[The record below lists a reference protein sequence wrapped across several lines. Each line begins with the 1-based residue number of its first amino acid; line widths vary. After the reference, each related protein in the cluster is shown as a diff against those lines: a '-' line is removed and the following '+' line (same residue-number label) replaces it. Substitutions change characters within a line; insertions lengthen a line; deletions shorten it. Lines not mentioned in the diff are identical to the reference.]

1 MKKFNK
7 IIDKQEKI
15 IYYVCKATNIQKR
28 RGSMNFGDY
37 ISQKRKE
44 KNFTIRELANRLEI
58 SFTYLSDVEKGRSK
72 AFKQEILKKII
83 EVLQL
88 NKEESDILN
97 DLAGE
102 SQGSVAPDIAEY
114 LKNHP
119 EAVVAFRKNV
129 IRKEKNE

>member
-1 MKKFNK
+1 
-7 IIDKQEKI
+7 
-15 IYYVCKATNIQKR
+15 
-28 RGSMNFGDY
+28 MNFGDY

-44 KNFTIRELANRLEI
+44 KDFTIRELANKLNI
-58 SFTYLSDVEKGRSK
+58 SFTYLSDVEKGRAK
-72 AFKQEILKKII
+72 AFKQETLKKII

-88 NKEESDILN
+88 NKDKSDELN

-102 SQGSVAPDIAEY
+102 SQDTVAPDIAEY

-129 IRKEKNE
+129 IRKEKDE

>member
-1 MKKFNK
+1 
-7 IIDKQEKI
+7 
-15 IYYVCKATNIQKR
+15 
-28 RGSMNFGDY
+28 MNFGEY

-44 KNFTIRELANRLEI
+44 KNFTIRELADKLDI

-88 NKEESDILN
+88 NKDEKDILN

-102 SQGSVAPDIAEY
+102 SQNTIAPDVAEY

-119 EAVVAFRKNV
+119 EAVAAFRKNV
-129 IRKEKNE
+129 IRKEKDE

>member
-1 MKKFNK
+1 
-7 IIDKQEKI
+7 
-15 IYYVCKATNIQKR
+15 
-28 RGSMNFGDY
+28 MNFGDY

-44 KNFTIRELANRLEI
+44 KDFTIWELANKLNI
-58 SFTYLSDVEKGRSK
+58 SFTYLSDVEKGRAK
-72 AFKQEILKKII
+72 AFKQETLKKII

-88 NKEESDILN
+88 NKDESDELN

-102 SQGSVAPDIAEY
+102 SQDTVAPDIAEY

-129 IRKEKNE
+129 IRKEKDE

>member
-1 MKKFNK
+1 
-7 IIDKQEKI
+7 
-15 IYYVCKATNIQKR
+15 
-28 RGSMNFGDY
+28 MNFGDY

-44 KNFTIRELANRLEI
+44 KNFTIRELANKLDI

-88 NKEESDILN
+88 NKEETDLLN

-102 SQGSVAPDIAEY
+102 SQDNVAPDIAEY
-114 LKNHP
+114 FKNHP
-119 EAVVAFRKNV
+119 DAVAAFRKNV
-129 IRKEKNE
+129 IRKENDE

>member
-1 MKKFNK
+1 
-7 IIDKQEKI
+7 
-15 IYYVCKATNIQKR
+15 
-28 RGSMNFGDY
+28 MNFGDY

-44 KNFTIRELANRLEI
+44 KDFTIRELANKLNI
-58 SFTYLSDVEKGRSK
+58 SFTYLSDVEKGRAK
-72 AFKQEILKKII
+72 AFKQETLKKII

-88 NKEESDILN
+88 NKDESDELN

-102 SQGSVAPDIAEY
+102 SKDTVAPDIAEY

-129 IRKEKNE
+129 IRKEKDE

>member
-1 MKKFNK
+1 
-7 IIDKQEKI
+7 
-15 IYYVCKATNIQKR
+15 
-28 RGSMNFGDY
+28 MNFGDY

-44 KNFTIRELANRLEI
+44 KDFTIRELANKLNI
-58 SFTYLSDVEKGRSK
+58 YFTFLSDVEKGRAK
-72 AFKQEILKKII
+72 AFKQETLKKII

-88 NKEESDILN
+88 NKDESDELN

-102 SQGSVAPDIAEY
+102 SQDTVAPDIAEY

-129 IRKEKNE
+129 IRKEKYE

>member
-1 MKKFNK
+1 
-7 IIDKQEKI
+7 
-15 IYYVCKATNIQKR
+15 
-28 RGSMNFGDY
+28 MNFGDY

-44 KNFTIRELANRLEI
+44 KNYTIRELANKLEI
-58 SFTYLSDVEKGRSK
+58 SFTYLSDVEKGRAK

-88 NKEESDILN
+88 NKEETDLLN
-97 DLAGE
+97 DLAGK
-102 SQGSVAPDIAEY
+102 SQDNVAPDIAEY

-129 IRKEKNE
+129 IRKEKDE

>member
-1 MKKFNK
+1 
-7 IIDKQEKI
+7 
-15 IYYVCKATNIQKR
+15 
-28 RGSMNFGDY
+28 MNFGDY

-44 KNFTIRELANRLEI
+44 KDFTLRELANKLNI
-58 SFTYLSDVEKGRSK
+58 SFTYLSDVEKGRAK
-72 AFKQEILKKII
+72 AFKQETLKKII

-88 NKEESDILN
+88 NKDESDELN

-102 SQGSVAPDIAEY
+102 SQDTVAPDIAEY

-129 IRKEKNE
+129 IRKEKDE

>member
-1 MKKFNK
+1 
-7 IIDKQEKI
+7 
-15 IYYVCKATNIQKR
+15 
-28 RGSMNFGDY
+28 MNFGDY

-44 KNFTIRELANRLEI
+44 KNFTIRELANKLNI
-58 SFTYLSDVEKGRSK
+58 SFSYLSDVEKGRAK
-72 AFKQEILKKII
+72 AFKQETLKKII

-88 NKEESDILN
+88 NKDESDELN

-102 SQGSVAPDIAEY
+102 SQNTVAPDISEY

-129 IRKEKNE
+129 IRKEKDE